1 MKSKTPVILAIIL
14 AGVLWGTSPLF
25 ADLLSD
31 AGFSA
36 IQMTA
41 TRSGVTAL
49 TLALV
54 LFVLDRRAFRMR
66 PRLILLAFFA
76 GAGYF
81 LTATL
86 YYFAIGEIGAATAA
100 VLLYTSPIY
109 VLCVSLAFLGE
120 KLTRA
125 KLLATALMLLGCIFV
140 SGVIG
145 GFSGGILG
153 VGVGLLSGAF
163 YGLYNLMTKI
173 AVQGGARPISLT
185 FYTFLFAALLS
196 ITFADPI
203 GYARLALGD
212 PLSLVP
218 ILFLLGLV
226 TCVLPY
232 FLYTLSLVCLDAGV
246 ASALSIV
253 EPMAATLF
261 GILFL
266 AERLS
271 LPKMIGIALI
281 LLATLLFC
289 REKSE

>member
-1 MKSKTPVILAIIL
+1 MKGKTPAILAIVL

-25 ADLLSD
+25 ADFLSD

-49 TLALV
+49 SLGLV
-54 LFVLDRRAFRMR
+54 LLFLDRGAFRMR
-66 PRLILLAFFA
+66 PRLILLALFA
-76 GAGYF
+76 GVGYF
-81 LTATL
+81 LTATF
-86 YYFAIGEIGAATAA
+86 YYIAIGKIGAATAA

-109 VLCVSLAFLGE
+109 VLCVSLTFLGE

-153 VGVGLLSGAF
+153 VAFGLLSGAF

-185 FYTFLFAALLS
+185 FYTFLFAALFA

-203 GYARLALGD
+203 GYVRVLLSAIRFRLCRSSFCLGSS
-212 PLSLVP
+212 PACFLISYTPFRSSVLTRVSPRPSRSSSRWRRPSLAFSFSQSVR
-218 ILFLLGLV
+218 
-226 TCVLPY
+226 
-232 FLYTLSLVCLDAGV
+232 A
-246 ASALSIV
+246 
-253 EPMAATLF
+253 
-261 GILFL
+261 
-266 AERLS
+266 
-271 LPKMIGIALI
+271 
-281 LLATLLFC
+281 C
-289 REKSE
+289 RR

>member
-1 MKSKTPVILAIIL
+1 MKGKTPSIFAIIL

-25 ADLLSD
+25 ADLL
-31 AGFSA
+31 AGVGFSA

-41 TRSGVTAL
+41 TRSGVTTL

-54 LFVLDRRAFRMR
+54 LLVLDRRAFWMS

-76 GAGYF
+76 GVGYF
-81 LTATL
+81 LTATF

-109 VLCVSLAFLGE
+109 VLSISLAFLGE

-232 FLYTLSLVCLDAGV
+232 FLYTLSLVRLDAGV

-266 AERLS
+266 AERPS

>member
-1 MKSKTPVILAIIL
+1 MKSKTPAILATIL

-25 ADLLSD
+25 ADVLSD

-49 TLALV
+49 TLGLV
-54 LFVLDRRAFRMR
+54 LLFLDRGAFRMR
-66 PRLILLAFFA
+66 PSLILLALFA
-76 GAGYF
+76 GVGYF
-81 LTATL
+81 LTATF
-86 YYFAIGEIGAATAA
+86 YYTAIGKIGAATAA

-109 VLCVSLAFLGE
+109 VLCVSLAALGE
-120 KLTRA
+120 KLTKR
-125 KLLATALMLLGCIFV
+125 KLTATLLMLLGCVLV

-153 VGVGLLSGAF
+153 VLFGLLSGAF

-185 FYTFLFAALLS
+185 FYTFLFAALFA

-203 GYARLALGD
+203 GYGRIVAGD
-212 PLSLVP
+212 ATRLVP
-218 ILFLLGLV
+218 ILLLLGIIS
-226 TCVLPY
+226 CVFPY
-232 FLYTLSLVCLDAGV
+232 FLYTLSLVRLDAGV

-261 GILFL
+261 GALFL
-266 AERLS
+266 SEIPS
-271 LPKMIGIALI
+271 LPKWIGIFLI

>member
-1 MKSKTPVILAIIL
+1 MKSKTPAILATIL

-25 ADLLSD
+25 ADILSD

-49 TLALV
+49 TLGLV
-54 LFVLDRRAFRMR
+54 LLFLDRGAFRMR
-66 PRLILLAFFA
+66 PRLILLALFA
-76 GAGYF
+76 GVGYF
-81 LTATL
+81 LTATF
-86 YYFAIGEIGAATAA
+86 YYIAIGKIGAATAA

-109 VLCVSLAFLGE
+109 VLCVSIAFLGE
-120 KLTRA
+120 KLTKR
-125 KLLATALMLLGCIFV
+125 KLTATLLMLLGCVLV

-153 VGVGLLSGAF
+153 VLFGLLSGAT
-163 YGLYNLMTKI
+163 YSLYNLMTKI
-173 AVQGGARPISLT
+173 AVKGGARPISLT
-185 FYTFLFAALLS
+185 FYTFLFAALFA

-203 GYARLALGD
+203 GYGRIVAGDATRLL
-212 PLSLVP
+212 P
-218 ILFLLGLV
+218 ILLLLGIIS
-226 TCVLPY
+226 CVFPY
-232 FLYTLSLVCLDAGV
+232 FLYTLSLVRLDAGV

-261 GILFL
+261 GALFL
-266 AERLS
+266 SEIPS
-271 LPKMIGIALI
+271 LPKWIGIALI